1 MPGFGAGD
9 RSTALIRT
17 FLGSLGYGTHPWKLG
32 TNLGPAMPDLAARLI
47 TRLEQIFEAN
57 GNQKISLVGWRLGG
71 VCTAISAPAPRQG
84 SPGNHPGQPFRRQS
98 SPN

>member
-1 MPGFGAGD
+1 MAEGPRLLAEIAQLMSIAPFLTLSPRGDNHQVLVMPGFGAGD

-57 GNQKISLVGWRLGG
+57 GNQKIRKY
-71 VCTAISAPAPRQG
+71 
-84 SPGNHPGQPFRRQS
+84 
-98 SPN
+98 